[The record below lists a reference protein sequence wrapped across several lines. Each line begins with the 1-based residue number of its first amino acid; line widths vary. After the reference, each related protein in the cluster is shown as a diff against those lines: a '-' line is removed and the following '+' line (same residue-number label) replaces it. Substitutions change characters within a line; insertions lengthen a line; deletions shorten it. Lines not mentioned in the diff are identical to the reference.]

1 MYINSGSKHPI
12 VLASSSPRRKEL
24 LEQLGIRFAI
34 LPAEVPE
41 IPQAGVSPS
50 EEAQRIACEKAYEVA
65 QKVDDC
71 SVVIGA
77 DTMVV
82 INNQILGKP
91 SSSQEAEAMLKTL
104 AGRWHKVITGWCV
117 IRLSDKLVRKGVS
130 ESKVFIRE
138 LSDDFVRAYVRSG
151 EPMDK
156 AGAYAAQGIGACMIS
171 RIEGSYT
178 NVVGLPL
185 AEVVCA
191 LEEIGVIKPA
201 SDG

>member
-1 MYINSGSKHPI
+1 M
-12 VLASSSPRRKEL
+12 
-24 LEQLGIRFAI
+24 LEQLGIRFTI
-34 LPAEVPE
+34 IPAEVPE
-41 IPQAGVSPS
+41 IPQEGASPA

-65 QKVDDC
+65 GKVDEH

-82 INNQILGKP
+82 VDDKILGKP
-91 SSSQEAEAMLKTL
+91 SSSQEAEFMLKTL
-104 AGRWHKVITGWCV
+104 AGRWHKVITGWCM
-117 IRLSDKLVRKGVS
+117 IRRSDNLVRKGVS
-130 ESKVFIRE
+130 ESNVFIRE

>member
-1 MYINSGSKHPI
+1 MYINHGSNHRI
-12 VLASSSPRRKEL
+12 VLASSSPRRKQL
-24 LEQLGIRFAI
+24 LEQLGIKFAVMA
-34 LPAEVPE
+34 AEVPE
-41 IPQAGVSPS
+41 IPRAGASPE
-50 EEAQRIACEKAYEVA
+50 EEAERIAWEKAHEVA
-65 QKVDDC
+65 QKVEDDA
-71 SVVIGA
+71 VVIAA

-82 INNQILGKP
+82 IDSQILGKP
-91 SSSQEAEAMLKTL
+91 SSAEEAENMLKTL

-117 IRLSDKLVRKGVS
+117 IRRRDNFLRRSRT

-138 LSDDFVRAYVRSG
+138 LSDDFVKAYVRSG

-185 AEVVCA
+185 AEIVSV
-191 LEEIGVIKPA
+191 LEEIGAIRPA

>member
-1 MYINSGSKHPI
+1 M
-12 VLASSSPRRKEL
+12 

-34 LPAEVPE
+34 IPAEVPE
-41 IPQAGVSPS
+41 IPQEGASPA

-65 QKVDDC
+65 QKVDDY

-82 INNQILGKP
+82 VDNKILGKP
-91 SSSQEAEAMLKTL
+91 SSSQEAEAMLKIL

-117 IRLSDKLVRKGVS
+117 VRRSDKLVRKGVS
-130 ESKVFIRE
+130 ESNVFIRE